1 MEKDNLEKS
10 RKIEAIVAILL
21 CGAFVFIVVIMWKQY
36 NKEPEEVLEN
46 NLAEIVWDNFNEDK
60 VKVVDGECNMEHIEH
75 QYNDTMRNRDFESVA
90 YNNNLYYSADFLIE
104 EEKIELSQA
113 LFKKNINDN
122 KDSFVTGYKIK
133 TISEEYAIAI
143 KYNNQYYKYINTSF
157 RPKNLD
163 EFLAL
168 IGPKENLEMPYVEIV
183 LGKNAT
189 TVATYVY
196 KDGTDIWV
204 WNLFENR
211 EHEITEKGVGHH
223 SHRVEDKSI
232 LKWADVYIRVENKK
246 ANIEYLI
253 QFGLNA
259 DTVGIYDT
267 RYGLYEYCFEF
278 SEEEL
283 SEALTA
289 LVKNYKAYKVN

>member
-1 MEKDNLEKS
+1 MDKDKLEHR

-21 CGAFVFIVVIMWKQY
+21 CVAFVLIVIIVWKQY
-36 NKEPEEVLEN
+36 NKEPEEVMEN
-46 NLAEIVWDNFNEDK
+46 NLAAIVWDNFIEDK
-60 VKVVDGECNMEHIEH
+60 VKVIAGECETKHIEY
-75 QYNDTMRNRDFESVA
+75 QYDDTMRNGDFESID

-104 EEKIELSQA
+104 EEKLELSQV

-122 KDSFVTGYKIK
+122 KDNFVTGYKIK

-157 RPKNLD
+157 RPQNLSK
-163 EFLAL
+163 FLEL
-168 IGPKENLEMPYVEIV
+168 IGPKENVEIAYVEVV
-183 LGKNAT
+183 LGMDAAN
-189 TVATYVY
+189 VASYIY
-196 KDGTDIWV
+196 KKEIDKWV
-204 WNLFENR
+204 WSLFENR
-211 EHEITEKGVGHH
+211 EHEITEKGIGHH
-223 SHRVEDKSI
+223 SHRVEEDTV

-253 QFGLNA
+253 QFGLDN

-278 SEEEL
+278 DTEEL
-283 SEALTA
+283 SEALNILTED
-289 LVKNYKAYKVN
+289 YEAYKVK